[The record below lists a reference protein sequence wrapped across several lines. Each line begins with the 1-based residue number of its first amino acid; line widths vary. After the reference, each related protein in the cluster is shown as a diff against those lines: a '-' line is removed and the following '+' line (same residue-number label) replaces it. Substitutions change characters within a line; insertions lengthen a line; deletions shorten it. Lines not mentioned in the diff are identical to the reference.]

1 MVSSWREMPR
11 CLAHQKFLS
20 YILTYIPFCVSG
32 LLASFLNM
40 ENFYGDGLFSLKL
53 QTERSHQPETSL
65 KITLLHR
72 FLSFI
77 MTLIVPNRAIHYISF
92 DKTWV
97 SILYL
102 YFPRLSQSCGF
113 KDIFIQ
119 YLRSLPCCWLVQ
131 FITCLYKIFKVIGCL
146 NTLKIKMHITFICN
160 FIYFCHRD
168 IFPALFIS

>member
-1 MVSSWREMPR
+1 MVSSWREMAS

-20 YILTYIPFCVSG
+20 YILTYIPLCVSG

-40 ENFYGDGLFSLKL
+40 ENFYVDGLFSWKL

-77 MTLIVPNRAIHYISF
+77 MTLIVPNRAIHHTF

-97 SILYL
+97 SMLYL
-102 YFPRLSQSCGF
+102 YFQRLYQSCGF
-113 KDIFIQ
+113 KIYLYNIFAPSHVVGWYNSLLACTR
-119 YLRSLPCCWLVQ
+119 YL
-131 FITCLYKIFKVIGCL
+131 K
-146 NTLKIKMHITFICN
+146 
-160 FIYFCHRD
+160 
-168 IFPALFIS
+168 